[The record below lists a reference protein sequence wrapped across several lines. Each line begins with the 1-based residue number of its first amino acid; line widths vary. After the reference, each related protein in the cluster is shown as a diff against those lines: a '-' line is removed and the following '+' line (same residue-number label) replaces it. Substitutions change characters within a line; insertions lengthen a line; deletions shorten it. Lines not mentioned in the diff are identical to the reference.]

1 MLLGYRLAWE
11 RAGVLHRDISLGNIL
26 IMYELEEEGH
36 SGVIHDFDHSATTDL
51 PPSRRQDESPARTD
65 TDIPFSDGMRLTW
78 WEHVVSGRTI
88 CAHGFLAC

>member
-1 MLLGYRLAWE
+1 ML
-11 RAGVLHRDISLGNIL
+11 VRDICVGTIL
-26 IMYELEEEGH
+26 SADRPEDGEFVR
-36 SGVIHDFDHSATTDL
+36 SIHDFDHSATTDL

-65 TDIPFSDGMRLTW
+65 TDVPFSDGMRLTW